1 MNRKASRSAL
11 SALAAALTLALAACG
26 GSGGH
31 DMSAMTTTVTTIATT
46 GTASGGVNDDPGAS
60 GHNAADV
67 TFASEMIPHHG
78 QAVAMADLALET
90 AVSQDVKELAN
101 QIKAAQDPEIQ
112 TMSGW
117 LRGWGAP
124 VPDAQAMHH
133 GEGMMSM
140 EQMDRLEEATGAQF
154 DRLWLEMMVEH
165 HEGAIAMARTELTS
179 GASPQAKKLAQAIID
194 GQAKEIATMK
204 ALLAQGG

>member
-31 DMSAMTTTVTTIATT
+31 DMSAMTTAKAT
-46 GTASGGVNDDPGAS
+46 GEASGGANDDPGAS

-90 AVSQDVKELAN
+90 AVNQDVKELAN

-179 GASPQAKKLAQAIID
+179 GASPQAKELAQAIID